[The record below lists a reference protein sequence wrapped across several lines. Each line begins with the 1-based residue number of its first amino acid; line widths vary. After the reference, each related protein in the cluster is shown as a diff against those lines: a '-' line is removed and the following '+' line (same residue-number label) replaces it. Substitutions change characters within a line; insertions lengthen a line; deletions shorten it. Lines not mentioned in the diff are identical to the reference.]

1 MPFISLNWL
10 NLQYYDGYKFQA
22 GILLF
27 LILKEKLWS
36 FHWVW
41 WLPLTFHTYIVTDK
55 FVYILYILNL
65 LRVSWKSIDF
75 LSAVY
80 FVTFSMVIYL
90 FCYVMCDTWLLDII
104 NKCCIIGVNQNH
116 SAWSLYIG
124 ALNGMIKFICQ
135 KIDMDWKMTY

>member
-1 MPFISLNWL
+1 MNFISLNWL

-22 GILLF
+22 GILF

-36 FHWVW
+36 FHWVC

-55 FVYILYILNL
+55 FVYVIYILNL
-65 LRVSWKSIDF
+65 LRLSWKSIDF

-90 FCYVMCDTWLLDII
+90 FCYVWHLII
-104 NKCCIIGVNQNH
+104 AYNI
-116 SAWSLYIG
+116 
-124 ALNGMIKFICQ
+124 
-135 KIDMDWKMTY
+135 